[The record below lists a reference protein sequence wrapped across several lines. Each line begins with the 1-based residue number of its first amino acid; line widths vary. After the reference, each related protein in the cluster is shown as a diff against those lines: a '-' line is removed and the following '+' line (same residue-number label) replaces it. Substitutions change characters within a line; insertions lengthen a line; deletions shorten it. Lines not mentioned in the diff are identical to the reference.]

1 MIQMT
6 NQSNSSNIFQL
17 TAIWAFLEVTL
28 GGILH
33 ALRVPLTGFL
43 VGGSAVIIL
52 AVMSLNTTNKV
63 KTILQAT
70 FYVILVKAGASPHSP
85 PPAYLAVAFQGIA
98 AALFFTLV
106 KNFRI
111 AVLLFSIV
119 SMIESA
125 SQKFIIMT
133 ILYGESIWKAFD
145 SFSKSV
151 LDSFGFQV
159 ESNVAY
165 NYIIGYVLLYSFWG
179 LILGIWIGGVRQRL
193 PLNKKRWTDEVS
205 SVDESESVRKPRS
218 FKSIFFL
225 YYLMMMV
232 GILGVFIVIEE
243 DTNNLIYIVIRSVAA
258 IILVFGVVNP
268 LFKWWLKKQTQ
279 DEGYAADVAKI
290 TSEFISIR
298 TEYTQALELTKK
310 AKWRPDRYLK
320 GVELLIAKRVHMDDE
335 R

>member
-179 LILGIWIGGVRQRL
+179 LILGIWLGGVRQRL
-193 PLNKKRWTDEVS
+193 QLNKKRWTDEVS
-205 SVDESESVRKPRS
+205 SVDESESLRKHRR

-243 DTNNLIYIVIRSVAA
+243 DTNNLIYILIRSVAA

-268 LFKWWLKKQTQ
+268 LFKWW
-279 DEGYAADVAKI
+279 
-290 TSEFISIR
+290 
-298 TEYTQALELTKK
+298 
-310 AKWRPDRYLK
+310 
-320 GVELLIAKRVHMDDE
+320 
-335 R
+335 

>member
-1 MIQMT
+1 MT
-6 NQSNSSNIFQL
+6 SQSNSGNIFQL

-52 AVMSLNTTNKV
+52 SVMSLNTTTKV

-85 PPAYLAVAFQGIA
+85 PPAYLAVAFQGLT
-98 AALFFTLV
+98 AALFFTFV

-111 AVLLFSIV
+111 AVLLFSMV
-119 SMIESA
+119 SMMESA

-151 LDSFGFQV
+151 LDSFGLQV
-159 ESNVAY
+159 QSNVAY
-165 NYIIGYVLLYSFWG
+165 NYILGYILLYSLWG

-193 PLNKKRWTDEVS
+193 PLNKNRWSKKVS
-205 SVDESESVRKPRS
+205 SADESEPVRKPRR
-218 FKSIFFL
+218 FKSMFLL
-225 YYLMMMV
+225 YYMLIML
-232 GILGVFIVIEE
+232 GIFGVFLVIEE
-243 DTNNLIYIVIRSVAA
+243 DTNNLIYIVLRSITAVV
-258 IILVFGVVNP
+258 LVFGVINP
-268 LFKWWLKKQTQ
+268 LFKWWLKKQTKN
-279 DEGYAADVAKI
+279 EGYAAHVAKI
-290 TSEFISIR
+290 TSEFITLR
-298 TEYTQALELTKK
+298 TDYTQALELTKK

-320 GVELLIAKRVHMDDE
+320 GVELLIAKRVQLDDE

>member
-1 MIQMT
+1 MNQMT

-179 LILGIWIGGVRQRL
+179 LILGIWIGGVRRRL

-205 SVDESESVRKPRS
+205 SVDESESVRKPPR
-218 FKSIFFL
+218 FKSMFFL

-279 DEGYAADVAKI
+279 NEGYAADVAKI
-290 TSEFISIR
+290 TSEFIFLR

-310 AKWRPDRYLK
+310 SKWRPDRYLK
-320 GVELLIAKRVHMDDE
+320 GVELLIAKRIHMDDE

>member
-6 NQSNSSNIFQL
+6 NQLNSSNIFQL

-151 LDSFGFQV
+151 LYSFGFQV

-179 LILGIWIGGVRQRL
+179 LILGIWIGGIRQRL
-193 PLNKKRWTDEVS
+193 PLNKKRWAKEVS
-205 SVDESESVRKPRS
+205 STDESDSLRKPRR
-218 FKSIFFL
+218 FKSMFLL
-225 YYLMMMV
+225 YYFMMMM

-243 DTNNLIYIVIRSVAA
+243 DTNNLIYIVIRSIAA
-258 IILVFGVVNP
+258 IILVFGIVNP

-279 DEGYAADVAKI
+279 NEGYAADVAKI
-290 TSEFISIR
+290 TSEFITLR
-298 TEYTQALELTKK
+298 KDYAEALELTKK

-320 GVELLIAKRVHMDDE
+320 GVELLIAKRVHLDDE